1 MKFNPSWPTKKE
13 KNYFIHTSV
22 NVGNVKNN
30 GSENN
35 AKNNWFSN
43 TNFQHKILA
52 FGINTKLGIKLETCL
67 V

>member
-35 AKNNWFSN
+35 AKNN
-43 TNFQHKILA
+43 
-52 FGINTKLGIKLETCL
+52 
-67 V
+67 